1 MSWDSVCLVIP
12 EKDRGSEV
20 TGGGWRMR
28 TLGCMRTRCLG
39 FHEAGEG
46 QRERTAEKLEGDMAV
61 LNYPDQWK
69 GGVGE
74 LE

>member
-1 MSWDSVCLVIP
+1 
-12 EKDRGSEV
+12 
-20 TGGGWRMR
+20 MR